1 MNPQDQN
8 APQAQPQQPTQPEV
22 PQHVSAPSVHSTQP
36 VQTQPQAAQAPQ
48 QIEERLLEVKFE
60 DDLVLTVSSET
71 VNDMRFLELYEQ
83 VATSNFYIPKLLKFL
98 FGEEKYEGIH
108 EYYNKKGQK
117 FTITKMEQVFEK
129 LDHDLNNN
137 PDFLKR

>member
-1 MNPQDQN
+1 MNPN
-8 APQAQPQQPTQPEV
+8 ENGAQSAPQQPTQPE
-22 PQHVSAPSVHSTQP
+22 QTAP
-36 VQTQPQAAQAPQ
+36 VQTPPQVQPQQSQAP
-48 QIEERLLEVKFE
+48 EERVLEVKFE
-60 DDLVLTVSSET
+60 DDLIMTVSSET

-83 VATSNFYIPKLLKFL
+83 VATSNFFIPKLLKFL
-98 FGEEKYEGIH
+98 FGEDRYESIH
-108 EYYNKKGQK
+108 AYYNKKGQK